1 MILRNSMKQIKRIM
15 KKFIIAKLTS
25 MSTLTDRELLE
36 QIYMLLVQIYNKVSE
51 IDDDSKQFTM
61 NVLAN
66 LVGDTLI
73 QKQ

>member
-1 MILRNSMKQIKRIM
+1 MN
-15 KKFIIAKLTS
+15 
-25 MSTLTDRELLE
+25 TLTDRELLE
-36 QIYMLLVQIYNKVSE
+36 QIYMLLVQIYSKVSE